1 MEKSIDFIKDR
12 LKNLLIDEGY
22 RYDIVNSVINSDDT
36 NIFRITQRIEAV
48 SRFVEDNDEAL
59 SYFTRIN
66 NLAKEPTLIE
76 VNPELLEN
84 DLEKSFYETITSL
97 KEKPLQNSEDYKEEL
112 GLIAE
117 TQNIGN
123 DYLDNTMINVE
134 DEAVKNNRLAML
146 SILANRIGKVFDISE
161 IVR

>member
-1 MEKSIDFIKDR
+1 M
-12 LKNLLIDEGY
+12 
-22 RYDIVNSVINSDDT
+22 
-36 NIFRITQRIEAV
+36 
-48 SRFVEDNDEAL
+48 
-59 SYFTRIN
+59 
-66 NLAKEPTLIE
+66 
-76 VNPELLEN
+76 
-84 DLEKSFYETITSL
+84 EKSFYETITSL